1 MVKVMSIQNEKGG
14 GGKTQSATNIAF
26 GLSNAGLRVLL
37 VDLDPQANATSII
50 LKPVSYT
57 HLTLPTI
64 A

>member
-50 LKPVSYT
+50 TKQKQKL
-57 HLTLPTI
+57 I
-64 A
+64 